1 MAEKNQDLGITQKQD
16 GDYTDI
22 VIPDLDLLTTYGL
35 QVAWVYADKQKG
47 TSDFSDVFEFTTP
60 GPTRPEVTNVVWVWE
75 GTTLKGT
82 WDNASN
88 NAKTY
93 QIYLTPV
100 GGTSDLERSWTRSA
114 DQTQTKQM
122 FTLTKDSNIG
132 NFGKIFRT
140 QFTGKIKTT
149 YLDGTTSGVSFTTPA
164 YADPV
169 CTATISDS
177 SWSVLSVPNGIS
189 VSWQDDITKA
199 ETYKYTNVYVS
210 TSQSGPWVQYSG
222 TSPVQIPLYN
232 FNTHYVKINHF
243 SSSECES
250 TTSSIK
256 EGKAYDPIAFDDIPP
271 DPVQPP
277 VTAAWNT
284 DKALVVSYK
293 MPAQN
298 LPTYVKIFLTYNGT
312 TKWFEKTVTTST
324 ANASTSSIINRQE
337 FIDAFGESPNSFT
350 AGYITDMDV
359 YRNENTT
366 QVPISNITTAV
377 KPNPLLG
384 KTTTISVTG
393 AANAYVVSS
402 NLDSKATGIK
412 VYQSSTENGTYT
424 LVASSNSSPVIVYDE
439 SSAGSTVWVKAQW
452 TSEDGNAEM
461 SAATSVLIL
470 DVGALSIIENPIKIK
485 TDGSIFAGTLDSN
498 DEPVLTGARA
508 VFNKRGFFL
517 YDDNDANGLN
527 PTTQII
533 GEDNGITATFITKKA
548 RIANWTISDN
558 KIENTLN
565 ATAGSYAGLSPNG
578 TYAFWAGGGVAGG
591 YSVDSSQDAKFS
603 VTPSGNVIARNIKVL
618 GGEITVGSKFNV
630 DTQGIITATDANLTG
645 TIKAQS
651 GILGSV
657 DIGGS
662 MIIGGVATNVD
673 GQLRV
678 TVSGATGGKVEIGK
692 FTSPA
697 TGTGIVTVG
706 AGIQVTNTSGGWY
719 AQLDPTNGIVAKKG
733 SIGGWKIDEFTLSA
747 YANKVGMHA
756 PAIPNDNSVA
766 FWAGGLID
774 NPKFKVTYGGLLE
787 AINAKIYGEVR
798 SNTAKFGTFNDS
810 NFTTLEKGWEVDGA
824 QIKSTKLTA
833 SGAPVFLDGE
843 WGAISGANVIAS
855 VLWLNPIS
863 AQVAAAETPEASADY
878 GYDYISSAGHFRLGS
893 GKIRYSSSAGLTINA
908 NLTASN
914 LYLGD
919 TAGSA
924 DYIIGKAG
932 DGRSAGDF
940 RLGAGAITNTN
951 GVFKIAT
958 NQIYMPSSA
967 SIDDNDGTFG
977 DSTIVV
983 ADVGYESRLVRGRA
997 LWYGGNNAPTNITS
1011 RYGFNVAFGANQG
1024 NGRFTSS
1031 NPGNFTKGDLWL
1043 QRV

>member
-1 MAEKNQDLGITQKQD
+1 MAEKNQDLGITQTQS
-16 GDYTDI
+16 GEYTDI

-35 QVAWVYADKQKG
+35 QVAWVFVDKERT
-47 TSDFSDVFEFTTP
+47 TSDFSDVFEFTTV
-60 GPTRPEVTNVVWVWE
+60 GPSRPEVTSVVWVWE

-82 WDNASN
+82 WQNPSP

-93 QIYLTPV
+93 QVYLTPV
-100 GGTSDLERSWTRSA
+100 GTTSELERSWTKSA
-114 DQTQTKQM
+114 DHTTTDQIW
-122 FTLTKDSNIG
+122 TLTKESNIG
-132 NFGKIFRT
+132 NFSKVFRT
-140 QFTGKIKTT
+140 QFTGLLKTT
-149 YLDGTTSGVSFTTPA
+149 YLDGTTSGLPFTTPA
-164 YADPV
+164 YTDPV

-177 SWSVLSVPNGIS
+177 SWSVISIPNGIS
-189 VSWQDDITKA
+189 ISWQDEITKT

-210 TSQSGPWVQYSG
+210 SSQSGPWTQYSG
-222 TSPVQIPLYN
+222 TSPVQIPLYD
-232 FNTHYVKINHF
+232 FNTRYVYLRHF

-250 TTSSIK
+250 VSSSIK
-256 EGKAYDPIAFDDIPP
+256 EGKAYDPITFDDIPP
-271 DPVQPP
+271 DPVAPP
-277 VTAAWNT
+277 VTAVWNT
-284 DKALVVSYK
+284 EKSLVVSYS

-298 LPTYVKIFLTYNGT
+298 LPTYVKIFLTYDGE
-312 TKWFEKTVTTST
+312 TKWFEKVVTTST
-324 ANASTSSIINRQE
+324 PSASTSSTINRQE
-337 FIDAFGESPNSFT
+337 LIDAFGESPTSFT

-366 QVPISNITTAV
+366 QVPISNIATAV

-384 KTTTISVTG
+384 KTTTIFVTG

-412 VYQSSTENGTYT
+412 VYQSSTENGTYS

-439 SSAGSTVWVKAQW
+439 TNAGSTVWVKAQW

-517 YDDNDANGLN
+517 YDDNDENGLN

-548 RIANWTISDN
+548 RIANWVISDS

-565 ATAGSYAGLSPNG
+565 ATVGSYTGLSPNG

-591 YSVDSSQDAKFS
+591 YSANANEDAKFS
-603 VTPSGNVIARNIKVL
+603 VTSSGNVIARNIKVL

-630 DTQGIITATDANLTG
+630 DTQGIVTATDANLTG

-662 MIIGGVATNVD
+662 MMINGVATNVD

-678 TVSGATGGKVEIGK
+678 TVSGANGGKIEIGK
-692 FTSPA
+692 FTTNLSGA
-697 TGTGIVTVG
+697 GITTVG
-706 AGIQVTNTSGGWY
+706 AGLQVTNTNGNIY
-719 AQLDPTNGIVAKKG
+719 AQLDPTNGIIARQG
-733 SIGGWKIDEFTLSA
+733 SIGGWKINANELSA
-747 YANKVGMHA
+747 YAGKVGMNA
-756 PAIPNDNSVA
+756 PDLPTDSSVA

-798 SNTAKFGTFNDS
+798 SNTAKFGVFDDS
-810 NFTTLEKGWEVDGA
+810 DFTTLDKGWYVDEA

-863 AQVAAAETPEASADY
+863 AQVAAEETPEASAEY

-893 GKIRYSSSAGLTINA
+893 GKIRYSSSAGLTVNA

-940 RLGAGAITNTN
+940 RLGDGAITNTN

-958 NQIYMPSSA
+958 NQIYMPSA
-967 SIDDNDGTFG
+967 DTIDDNDGTFG
-977 DSTIVV
+977 DSTIVL
-983 ADVGYESRLVRGRA
+983 AEVGYESRLVRGRA

-1011 RYGFNVAFGANQG
+1011 RYDYNVSFGKNQG
-1024 NGRFTSS
+1024 NGRFTNV
-1031 NPGNFTKGDLWL
+1031 NPGPFSKGDLWL

>member
-1 MAEKNQDLGITQKQD
+1 MAEKNQDLGITQTQS
-16 GDYTDI
+16 GEYTDI

-35 QVAWVYADKQKG
+35 QVAWVFADKERP
-47 TSDFSDVFEFTTP
+47 TSDFSDVFEFTTV
-60 GPTRPEVTNVVWVWE
+60 GPSRPEVTSVVWVWE
-75 GTTLKGT
+75 GTTLKGI
-82 WDNASN
+82 WQNPSP

-100 GGTSDLERSWTRSA
+100 GATSQLERSWTKSA
-114 DQTQTKQM
+114 DHTATDQIW
-122 FTLTKDSNIG
+122 TLTKEANIG
-132 NFGKIFRT
+132 NFSKVFRT
-140 QFTGKIKTT
+140 QFTGKLKTT
-149 YLDGTTSGVSFTTPA
+149 YLDGTTSGLSFTTPA
-164 YADPV
+164 YSDPV

-256 EGKAYDPIAFDDIPP
+256 EGKAYDPITFDDIPP

-277 VTAAWNT
+277 VTAQWNNE
-284 DKALVVSYK
+284 KSLVVSYS

-298 LPTYVKIFLTYNGT
+298 LPTYVKIFLTYNGD

-324 ANASTSSIINRQE
+324 PSAATSSTINRQE
-337 FIDAFGESPNSFT
+337 FIDAFGESPTSFT

-412 VYQSSTENGTYT
+412 VYQSSTENGTYS

-439 SSAGSTVWVKAQW
+439 TNAGSTVWVKAQW

-517 YDDNDANGLN
+517 YDDNDENGLN

-548 RIANWTISDN
+548 RIANWVISDS

-565 ATAGSYAGLSPNG
+565 ATAGSYTGLSPSG

-591 YSVDSSQDAKFS
+591 YSANANEDAKFS
-603 VTPSGNVIARNIKVL
+603 VTSSGNVIARNIKIL
-618 GGEITVGSKFNV
+618 GGEMQVGSKFNV
-630 DTQGIITATDANLTG
+630 NTQGVITAVDANLSG
-645 TIKAQS
+645 TINATS
-651 GILGSV
+651 GILGSMN
-657 DIGGS
+657 IGGTINGQS
-662 MIIGGVATNVD
+662 VD
-673 GQLRV
+673 GQLIV
-678 TVSGATGGKVEIGK
+678 TVTGTNGGKVEIGK
-692 FTSPA
+692 FTTNL
-697 TGTGIVTVG
+697 TGTGITTVG
-706 AGIQVTNTSGGWY
+706 AGLQVTNTSGGVY
-719 AQLDPTNGIVAKKG
+719 AQLDPTNGVIARKG
-733 SIGGWKIDEFTLSA
+733 SIGGWSIGQNTLSA
-747 YANKVGMHA
+747 YANKVGMNA
-756 PAIPNDNSVA
+756 PDAPTDSDVA
-766 FWAGGLID
+766 FWAGGLIGD
-774 NPKFKVTYGGLLE
+774 PKFKVTYGGLLE
-787 AINAKIYGEVR
+787 AINAKIYGEIR
-798 SNTAKFGTFNDS
+798 SNTAKFGVFDDS
-810 NFTTLEKGWEVDGA
+810 NFTTLDKGWYVDEA

-863 AQVAAAETPEASADY
+863 AQAAASETPEASATY
-878 GYDYISSAGHFRLGS
+878 GYDYISSAGSFRLGA
-893 GKIRYSSSAGLTINA
+893 GKIRYSSSTGLVVNA

-914 LYLGD
+914 LYLGESTSGVTD
-919 TAGSA
+919 F
-924 DYIIGKAG
+924 IIGKAENGRSVGDFSLG
-932 DGRSAGDF
+932 DGRITFNSGTLNIDATRIDF
-940 RLGAGAITNTN
+940 NLRGN
-951 GVFKIAT
+951 
-958 NQIYMPSSA
+958 
-967 SIDDNDGTFG
+967 NDGTFG
-977 DSTIVV
+977 DSTVV
-983 ADVGYESRLVRGRA
+983 QDADTGELTIGRA
-997 LWYGGNNAPTNITS
+997 FFYGGNNYPGSTTDRVQHAD
-1011 RYGFNVAFGANQG
+1011 GDQG
-1024 NGRFTSS
+1024 SGPFV
-1031 NPGNFTKGDLWL
+1031 KGDIWL
-1043 QRV
+1043 SRKA

>member
-1 MAEKNQDLGITQKQD
+1 MAEKNQDLGITQKQN

-22 VIPDLDLLTTYGL
+22 VIPNLDLQTTYGL
-35 QVAWVYADKQKG
+35 QVAWVYSDKQKG
-47 TSDFSDVFEFTTP
+47 TSDFSDVFEWTTP
-60 GPTRPEVTNVVWVWE
+60 GPNRPEVESIVWVWE
-75 GTTLKGT
+75 GTTLKGV
-82 WDNASN
+82 WQNPSP

-100 GGTSDLERSWTRSA
+100 GATSQLERSWTKSA
-114 DQTQTKQM
+114 DHTTTDQIW
-122 FTLTKDSNIG
+122 TLTQESNFG
-132 NFGKIFRT
+132 NFNKVFRT
-140 QFTGKIKTT
+140 QFTGKLKTT
-149 YLDGTTSGVSFTTPA
+149 YLDGTTSGLSFTTPA
-164 YADPV
+164 YTDPV

-177 SWSVLSVPNGIS
+177 SWSVLSIPNGIS

-222 TSPVQIPLYN
+222 TSPIQIPIYN
-232 FNTHYVKINHF
+232 LNTHYVKLNHF

-250 TTSSIK
+250 AASSIK
-256 EGKAYDPIAFDDIPP
+256 EGKAYDSISFDDIPP
-271 DPVQPP
+271 DPVEQP
-277 VTAAWNT
+277 VTATWNT
-284 DKALVVSYK
+284 EKSLVISYK

-324 ANASTSSIINRQE
+324 PSASTSSTINRQE
-337 FIDAFGESPNSFT
+337 FIDAFGESPTSFT
-350 AGYITDMDV
+350 AGYVTDMDV

-384 KTTTISVTG
+384 KITTISVTG

-412 VYQSSTENGTYT
+412 VYQSSTENGIYT
-424 LVASSNSSPVIVYDE
+424 LVASSNSSPVVVYDE
-439 SSAGSTVWVKAQW
+439 FNAGGTVWVKAQW

-485 TDGSIFAGTLDSN
+485 TDGSIFAGMLDSN

-517 YDDNDANGLN
+517 YDDNDENGLN

-533 GEDNGITATFITKKA
+533 GKDDGVTATFITKKA
-548 RIANWTISDN
+548 KIANWIISEN
-558 KIENTLN
+558 KFENVLTSTTN
-565 ATAGSYAGLSPNG
+565 EYTGISPNG
-578 TYAFWAGGGVAGG
+578 TYAFWAGAGVAGG
-591 YSVDSSQDAKFS
+591 YSIDSTQDAKFS
-603 VTPSGNVIARNIKVL
+603 VKADGSVTARNIKIL
-618 GGEITVGSKFNV
+618 GGTMQVGSKFEVNSQGVIKAV
-630 DTQGIITATDANLTG
+630 DAELSGVIKASEGVLGSLDIGG
-645 TIKAQS
+645 TIKVN
-651 GILGSV
+651 GV
-657 DIGGS
+657 D
-662 MIIGGVATNVD
+662 TLFD

-678 TVSGATGGKVEIGK
+678 TVPGDNGGKIEIGK
-692 FTSPA
+692 FTTPA
-697 TGTGIVTVG
+697 TGTGIQSVG
-706 AGIQVTNTSGGWY
+706 AGIQVTNINGGWY
-719 AQLDPTNGIVAKKG
+719 AQLDPVNGVVAKRG
-733 SIGGWKIDEFTLSA
+733 SIGGWKIDDFTLSA

-756 PAIPNDNSVA
+756 PAIPDDSSVA
-766 FWAGGLID
+766 FWAGGLIN

-810 NFTTLEKGWEVDGA
+810 NFTTLIKGWEVDGA

-893 GKIRYSSSAGLTINA
+893 GKIRYNSSTGLIVNA

-919 TAGSA
+919 SSGST
-924 DYIIGKAG
+924 DYLIGVDG
-932 DGRSAGDF
+932 NGRSVGDF
-940 RLGAGAITNTN
+940 SLGSGAITYNAATN
-951 GVFKIAT
+951 YFEINGAGKSYANFKIRLNVT
-958 NQIYMPSSA
+958 SNE
-967 SIDDNDGTFG
+967 DNTFG
-977 DSTIVV
+977 DSTIVQ
-983 ADVGYESRLVRGRA
+983 DSSGNLTTGRA
-997 LWYGGNNAPTNITS
+997 FFYGGLTLPTANGGITT
-1011 RYGFNVAFGANQG
+1011 RPVGQDATQRPFV
-1024 NGRFTSS
+1024 
-1031 NPGNFTKGDLWL
+1031 KGDIWL
-1043 QRV
+1043 SRSP

>member
-16 GDYTDI
+16 GDYTEI

-47 TSDFSDVFEFTTP
+47 TSDFSDVFEFTTV
-60 GPTRPEVTNVVWVWE
+60 GPSRPEVTSIVWVWE

-82 WDNASN
+82 WQNPSP

-100 GGTSDLERSWTRSA
+100 GATSQLERSWTKSA
-114 DQTQTKQM
+114 DHTTTDQIW
-122 FTLTKDSNIG
+122 TLTKEANIG
-132 NFGKIFRT
+132 NFSKVFRT
-140 QFTGKIKTT
+140 QFTGKLKTT
-149 YLDGTTSGVSFTTPA
+149 YLDGTTSGLSFTTPA
-164 YADPV
+164 YSDPV

-256 EGKAYDPIAFDDIPP
+256 EGKAYDPITFDDIPP

-277 VTAAWNT
+277 ATAQWNNE
-284 DKALVVSYK
+284 KSLVVSYS

-298 LPTYVKIFLTYNGT
+298 LPTYVKIFLTYNGD

-324 ANASTSSIINRQE
+324 PSAATSSTINRQE
-337 FIDAFGESPNSFT
+337 FIDAFGESPTSFT

-412 VYQSSTENGTYT
+412 VYQSSTENGTYV

-439 SSAGSTVWVKAQW
+439 SNAGNTVWVKAEW
-452 TSEDGNAEM
+452 TSEDGNA
-461 SAATSVLIL
+461 SLSIAHSVAIL

-485 TDGSIFAGTLDSN
+485 TDGSIFAGTLDAN

-517 YDDNDANGLN
+517 YDDNDENGTN

-548 RIANWTISDN
+548 RIANWTISEN

-565 ATAGSYAGLSPNG
+565 AIAGSYTGLSPSG
-578 TYAFWAGGGVAGG
+578 SYAFWAGGGVAGG
-591 YSVDSSQDAKFS
+591 YSVDANQDAKFS
-603 VTPSGNVIARNIKVL
+603 VTKEGSVTARNIKVL

-651 GILGSV
+651 GILGSM

-662 MIIGGVATNVD
+662 MIINGVATNVD

-678 TVSGATGGKVEIGK
+678 TVSGASGGKIEIGK
-692 FTSPA
+692 LT
-697 TGTGIVTVG
+697 TVLGTTVG
-706 AGIQVTNTSGGWY
+706 AGIQVTNTANGIY
-719 AQLDPTNGIVAKKG
+719 AQLDPVNGIIAKRG
-733 SIGGWKIDEFTLSA
+733 SIGGWSIEQNALSS
-747 YANKVGMHA
+747 YAGKVGMNA
-756 PAIPNDNSVA
+756 PDTPTDSSVA

-774 NPKFKVTYGGLLE
+774 EDPKFKVTYGGLLE
-787 AINAKIYGEVR
+787 AINAKIYGDVR
-798 SNTAKFGTFNDS
+798 SNTAKFGTFNDA
-810 NFTTLEKGWEVDGA
+810 NFTTLQKGWEVNGA
-824 QIKSTKLTA
+824 QIKSKTTA
-833 SGAPVFLDGE
+833 SGVDTVLDGE
-843 WGAISGANVIAS
+843 WGAVKGANLIGS
-855 VLWLNPIS
+855 VLWLSTID
-863 AQVAAAETPEASADY
+863 AQSAAETTDSSLLAADY
-878 GYDYISSAGHFRLGS
+878 SNDYISSAGHFRLGA
-893 GKIRYSSSAGLTINA
+893 GKIRYSSSTGLVVKA

-914 LYLGD
+914 LYLGESVSGVTD
-919 TAGSA
+919 F
-924 DYIIGKAG
+924 IIGKAEDGRSVGDFSLG
-932 DGRSAGDF
+932 DGRITFNSGTLNIDATRIDF
-940 RLGAGAITNTN
+940 NLRGN
-951 GVFKIAT
+951 G
-958 NQIYMPSSA
+958 
-967 SIDDNDGTFG
+967 DGTFG
-977 DSTIVV
+977 DSTVV
-983 ADVGYESRLVRGRA
+983 QDADTGELTIGRA
-997 LWYGGNNAPTNITS
+997 FFYGGNNYPDGVTD
-1011 RYGFNVAFGANQG
+1011 RVQHVDGDNVPAQGSGAFK
-1024 NGRFTSS
+1024 
-1031 NPGNFTKGDLWL
+1031 KGDIWL
-1043 QRV
+1043 SRKA

>member
-1 MAEKNQDLGITQKQD
+1 MAEKNQDLGITQTQS
-16 GDYTDI
+16 GEYTDI

-35 QVAWVYADKQKG
+35 QVAWVFADKERP
-47 TSDFSDVFEFTTP
+47 TSDFSDVFEFTTV
-60 GPTRPEVTNVVWVWE
+60 GPSRPEVTSVVWVWE
-75 GTTLKGT
+75 GTTLKGI
-82 WDNASN
+82 WQNPSP

-100 GGTSDLERSWTRSA
+100 GATSQLERSWTKSA
-114 DQTQTKQM
+114 DHTTTDQIW
-122 FTLTKDSNIG
+122 TLTKESNIG
-132 NFGKIFRT
+132 NFSKVFRT
-140 QFTGKIKTT
+140 QFTGKLKTT
-149 YLDGTTSGVSFTTPA
+149 YLDGTTSGLSFTTPA

-256 EGKAYDPIAFDDIPP
+256 EGKAYDPITFDDIPP

-277 VTAAWNT
+277 VTAVWNT

-324 ANASTSSIINRQE
+324 PSASTSSTINRQE
-337 FIDAFGESPNSFT
+337 FIDAFGESPTSFT
-350 AGYITDMDV
+350 AGYVTDMDV

-412 VYQSSTENGTYT
+412 VYQSSTENGTYS

-439 SSAGSTVWVKAQW
+439 TNAGNTVWVKAQW

-517 YDDNDANGLN
+517 YDDNDENGLN

-548 RIANWTISDN
+548 RIANWVISDS

-565 ATAGSYAGLSPNG
+565 ATAGSYTGLSPSG

-591 YSVDSSQDAKFS
+591 YSANANEDAKFS

-662 MIIGGVATNVD
+662 MIIGGVSTNVD

-678 TVSGATGGKVEIGK
+678 TVSGTTGGKVEIGK

-733 SIGGWKIDEFTLSA
+733 SIGGWEIDDFTLSA

-787 AINAKIYGEVR
+787 AINAKIYGEIR
-798 SNTAKFGTFNDS
+798 SNTAKFGIFNDS
-810 NFTTLEKGWEVDGA
+810 NFTTLDKGWYVDEA
-824 QIKSTKLTA
+824 QIKSTRLTA

-863 AQVAAAETPEASADY
+863 AQVAAAETPEASATY
-878 GYDYISSAGHFRLGS
+878 GYDYISSAGSFRLGA
-893 GKIRYSSSAGLTINA
+893 GKIRYSSSTGLVVNA

-914 LYLGD
+914 LYLGESTSGVTD
-919 TAGSA
+919 F
-924 DYIIGKAG
+924 IIGKAENGRSVGDFSLG
-932 DGRSAGDF
+932 DGRITFNSGTLNIDATRIDF
-940 RLGAGAITNTN
+940 NLRGN
-951 GVFKIAT
+951 
-958 NQIYMPSSA
+958 
-967 SIDDNDGTFG
+967 NDGTFG
-977 DSTIVV
+977 DSTVV
-983 ADVGYESRLVRGRA
+983 QDADTGELTIGRA
-997 LWYGGNNAPTNITS
+997 FFYGGNNYPD
-1011 RYGFNVAFGANQG
+1011 GATDRIQHADGDQG
-1024 NGRFTSS
+1024 SGPFV
-1031 NPGNFTKGDLWL
+1031 KGDIWL
-1043 QRV
+1043 SRKA